1 MASDGSGNKTAS
13 GLFLN
18 ANKYFHYSYDNQK
31 LNNTDTT
38 SNSALKWVNATIWD
52 LRTVIPYT

>member
-31 LNNTDTT
+31 LNNTDNT
-38 SNSALKWVNATIWD
+38 SNSALK
-52 LRTVIPYT
+52 